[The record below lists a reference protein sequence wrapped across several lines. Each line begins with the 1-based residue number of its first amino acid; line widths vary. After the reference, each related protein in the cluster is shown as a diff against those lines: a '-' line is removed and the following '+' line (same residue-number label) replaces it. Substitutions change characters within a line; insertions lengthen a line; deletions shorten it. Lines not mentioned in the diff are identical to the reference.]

1 MISWQQLTDEV
12 GPAEN
17 VDASAAEN
25 FDNHAAIVNEW
36 LNDVNDAN
44 INATAVETLL
54 NQAIDNEWQ
63 NHEIINA
70 TVGNVN
76 GELDDQQDSGDSRI
90 GDLDWRTIQHLNNQL
105 RIMDGW
111 IHDLEQRV
119 CICKLYCMQCVTE
132 MSSQALIPRSG
143 VHPQG

>member
-1 MISWQQLTDEV
+1 M

-90 GDLDWRTIQHLNNQL
+90 GDLD
-105 RIMDGW
+105 
-111 IHDLEQRV
+111 
-119 CICKLYCMQCVTE
+119 
-132 MSSQALIPRSG
+132 
-143 VHPQG
+143 